1 MKKKHKLGDHRGIE
15 RSRIWIENAKAA
27 EFGFTPGSVFVCEQ
41 EGKDF
46 VLRLV
51 LLEDDDIVWGEPHKV
66 SRKGKKSVIDLSG
79 YWVQALFDGYTHYT
93 LEYQQGVIKVGGANE

>member
-1 MKKKHKLGDHRGIE
+1 MIGKKHKLGNHRGIE

-41 EGKDF
+41 EGEDF

-51 LLEDDDIVWGEPHKV
+51 LLEDDDIVRSRFRKHDNYGNWDDYFGLEHPQV
-66 SRKGKKSVIDLSG
+66 SGMGNKKHTARAHHDKPVKIYG
-79 YWVQALFDGYTHYT
+79 
-93 LEYQQGVIKVGGANE
+93 